1 MVMVIDDNKFKNK
14 LRFRKR
20 PTRISKLIDSDDNE
34 NGSSDDATRDRESV
48 RHETSEIAKPPEIVH
63 HFDGITKSQQDA
75 KNYRGLILPENGMKV
90 MLVSDPTAERAAV
103 CLAVEV
109 GHMSDP
115 PDIPGLAHLLEH
127 VLFLGSEKFPSDA
140 EFRTFISDSGGK
152 TNAQTFADVTKY
164 FFDLMPDRLPEALDR
179 FSQMFIAPIF
189 NEYSIIREI
198 SAVNSEHEKNFA
210 SDSWRNRMVNK
221 TLSHPSHPYSHFS
234 TGNTQTLLENPR
246 KLGLNIKLELVRF
259 YRRLYRSANL
269 MTLTIFANKSLD
281 ELEKMIREYF
291 TVGFDNNH
299 RGVES
304 PYYDDKVFAGDQ
316 MMTKT
321 FIEPTVDIRSL
332 TLTFQTPDLREFYK
346 SRVSEV
352 ERNVKTERKCEILI
366 SNFKFFL
373 SFFSLFSHP
382 A

>member
-1 MVMVIDDNKFKNK
+1 MVVVVDDNKFKNK

-20 PTRISKLIDSDDNE
+20 STRVSKLIDVD
-34 NGSSDDATRDRESV
+34 SSDNVVSTDETTRDRESV
-48 RHETSEIAKPPEIVH
+48 KRETSEIPKPPEIVH
-63 HFDGITKSQQDA
+63 QFDSITKSQQDA
-75 KNYRGLILPENGMKV
+75 KNYRGLILRENGMKV

-127 VLFLGSEKFPSDA
+127 VLFLGSEKYPSDA
-140 EFRTFISDSGGK
+140 EFRTFISDNGGK

-164 FFDLMPDRLPEALDR
+164 FFDIMPDRLPEALDR

-210 SDSWRNRMVNK
+210 SDSWRNRMVHK

-234 TGNTQTLLENPR
+234 TGSTQTLLEHPR

-259 YRRLYRSANL
+259 YKRLYRSANL
-269 MTLTIFANKSLD
+269 MTLSIVSNKSLND
-281 ELEKMIREYF
+281 LEKMTREYF
-291 TVGFDNNH
+291 TVGFDNN
-299 RGVES
+299 RVET
-304 PYYDDKVFAGDQ
+304 PYYDDKVFSSDQ

-346 SRVSEV
+346 SRVSRV
-352 ERNVKTERKCEILI
+352 ERKQRGNVK
-366 SNFKFFL
+366 
-373 SFFSLFSHP
+373 
-382 A
+382 